1 MVVINML
8 RKRFAIVHHM
18 KSFLSVYEI
27 KSVETLTCHFK
38 ISHQP
43 IPSAH
48 PNLFSLIIF
57 CVASFSYC
65 SEDSHLCKFC
75 SIINKLCVT
84 GKNFS
89 VLNLLHSKWP
99 KLHRVLAILSA
110 IELKFLGLFVMCE
123 L

>member
-1 MVVINML
+1 MVVVNML

-18 KSFLSVYEI
+18 KSVLSVYET

-65 SEDSHLCKFC
+65 SKDSHLCKFC

-89 VLNLLHSKWP
+89 AFKP
-99 KLHRVLAILSA
+99 IA
-110 IELKFLGLFVMCE
+110 LKMAKTP
-123 L
+123 